1 VKAAVFHG
9 VKDVRFEEVD
19 KPELDEGEALLRVRA
34 CGICGSDLHTYR
46 EGLFLGLGLPI
57 ETGRILGHE
66 FSGEITEINGHIEGL
81 EVGDRITTAAMGA
94 NAEYL
99 KITAQTAGFLV
110 PIADDV
116 SFVEAATTEPLAT
129 SLHAVNLAEPQDDE
143 TIVIMGAG
151 IIGLGVLQCIR
162 ARSSARI
169 IVVDLSDIRLALA
182 SELGADETINARTVN
197 VVEKI
202 LQDSGEALALLD
214 VPGGAVNTIF
224 DCVGATRTFSG
235 VSVLEQALALVK
247 PDGKVVVVAIFEKSL
262 EIDPN
267 IIVRKGIRLLGSWAW
282 TADEFVQALE
292 LISSGKIDRKPLISH
307 EFALEDAAEAYA
319 TQASADTAIKVMLV
333 P

>member
-1 VKAAVFHG
+1 
-9 VKDVRFEEVD
+9 
-19 KPELDEGEALLRVRA
+19 
-34 CGICGSDLHTYR
+34 
-46 EGLFLGLGLPI
+46 
-57 ETGRILGHE
+57 
-66 FSGEITEINGHIEGL
+66 
-81 EVGDRITTAAMGA
+81 
-94 NAEYL
+94 
-99 KITAQTAGFLV
+99 
-110 PIADDV
+110 
-116 SFVEAATTEPLAT
+116 
-129 SLHAVNLAEPQDDE
+129 
-143 TIVIMGAG
+143 
-151 IIGLGVLQCIR
+151 
-162 ARSSARI
+162 
-169 IVVDLSDIRLALA
+169 
-182 SELGADETINARTVN
+182 

-247 PDGKVVVVAIFEKSL
+247 PDGKVVVVAVFEKSL

-292 LISSGKIDRKPLISH
+292 LTSSGKIDRKPLISH